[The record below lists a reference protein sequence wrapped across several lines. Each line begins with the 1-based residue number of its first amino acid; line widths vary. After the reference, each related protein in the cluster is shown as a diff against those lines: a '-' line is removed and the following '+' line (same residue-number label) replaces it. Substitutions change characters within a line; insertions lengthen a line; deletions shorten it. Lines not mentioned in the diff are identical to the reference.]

1 MRLDDEEIHKEL
13 WKEEFSANSEGEFS
27 DSDTVMKFLSG
38 SEQCDHSDDEDNVNS
53 DSDMDK
59 GRG

>member
-1 MRLDDEEIHKEL
+1 
-13 WKEEFSANSEGEFS
+13 
-27 DSDTVMKFLSG
+27 LSG

-59 GRG
+59 GRGWAAPFFSLVVYLVKMLI